1 MWRKKMMPIGNDV
14 IYMGKVW
21 NNQIHGVQPVFGVKR
36 FPNEDESVKEI
47 NKGTEKS
54 FAELLAD
61 NLNKVNDD
69 QIAVTKITEKLI
81 TNPDEVEV
89 HEVIITMEKA
99 KQSLDVAHNVI
110 DRVVQGWNELK
121 SPMI

>member
-1 MWRKKMMPIGNDV
+1 MMPIGNYV

-89 HEVIITMEKA
+89 HKVIITMEKA

>member
-1 MWRKKMMPIGNDV
+1 MPIGSNV

-21 NNQIHGVQPVFGVKR
+21 NNQIYGIQPVFGVKKS
-36 FPNEDESVKEI
+36 PYEDESVKQV
-47 NKGTEKS
+47 NKVTKKS

-69 QIAVTKITEKLI
+69 QIAVTKITKKLI

-99 KQSLDVAHNVI
+99 KQSLALTQNVI
-110 DRVVQGWNELK
+110 DRIVQSWNELK
-121 SPMI
+121 SPMV